1 MKKIIFL
8 IAVVAMMSLSCKS
21 KKYISFTY
29 SVVTRGYKLETV
41 VTKDS
46 TFITQSGREAKKIAK
61 ETSKEL
67 WNNLID
73 ETKKID
79 LKTIANL
86 ESPTNKRQFDG
97 AMFAKVIVVTK
108 DSVYTSSSFDAGHP
122 NQAIEPLVNLL
133 VVESNQINE
142 K

>member
-8 IAVVAMMSLSCKS
+8 IAVVGMMSLSCKS

-29 SVVTRGYKLETV
+29 SVLTRGYKLETV

-46 TFITQSGREAKKIAK
+46 TFITQSGRESKKIVK
-61 ETSKEL
+61 ETSKDL

-73 ETKKID
+73 ETKKLD
-79 LKTIANL
+79 LNTIANL
-86 ESPTNKRQFDG
+86 ESPTNKRQFDA
-97 AMFAKVIVVTK
+97 AMFAKVIVTTK

-122 NQAIEPLVNLL
+122 NQTIEPLVNLL
-133 VVESNQINE
+133 VDVSNQINE